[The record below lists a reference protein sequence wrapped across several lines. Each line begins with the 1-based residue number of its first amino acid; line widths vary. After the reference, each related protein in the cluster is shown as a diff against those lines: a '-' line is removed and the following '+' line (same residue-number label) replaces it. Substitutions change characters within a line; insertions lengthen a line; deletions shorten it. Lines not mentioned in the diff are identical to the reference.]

1 MGPLANWIAASR
13 PKTLPA
19 AISPVLVGSAE
30 AAHQNDIETWPVFIC
45 LVFALLIQIATNMA
59 NDYFDYI
66 RGADTEKRIG
76 PERLVSSG
84 RILPKAMIRVAV
96 GLFALAFLVGLT
108 MVSYRGGEML
118 IVGIVAIVFGYGY
131 TGGPYPL
138 AYHGLGDV
146 FVVFFFGIVATV
158 GTYYV
163 IVGEVTSSAFL
174 LGLPLGLLANN
185 ILVVNNYRDLETDE
199 TAGKRTL
206 VVRFGRSFARR
217 QYLLQLVTAFLSV
230 SIYLGMTQ
238 NFWVALVF
246 LMIPVGAGL
255 VVAFR
260 KTEGVALNQFLEKT
274 AQLLLLFSILLAGGI
289 FLSAIGQ

>member
-1 MGPLANWIAASR
+1 MGPLANWIEASR

-19 AISPVLVGSAE
+19 AIAPVLVGSAE
-30 AAHQNDIETWPVFIC
+30 AARQNDIEAWPVFIC
-45 LVFALLIQIATNMA
+45 LVFALLVQVATNMA

-66 RGADTEKRIG
+66 RGADTEERVG

-84 RILPKAMIRVAV
+84 KVQPKAMIRVAV
-96 GLFALAFLVGLT
+96 GLFALAFFVGLT
-108 MVSYRGGEML
+108 MVSYRGSEML
-118 IVGIVAIVFGYGY
+118 IVGILAIVFGYAY

-163 IVGEVTSSAFL
+163 IVGEISSSAFF

-199 TAGKRTL
+199 AANKRTL
-206 VVRFGRSFARR
+206 VVRYGRSFARS
-217 QYLLQLVTAFLSV
+217 QYLLQLVTAFFCV
-230 SIYLGMTQ
+230 SIYAGLTR
-238 NFWVALVF
+238 NFWVGLVF
-246 LMIPVGAGL
+246 LTIPVGTGL
-255 VVAFR
+255 MVALR
-260 KTEGVALNQFLEKT
+260 ETEGKALNLLLGKT
-274 AQLLLLFSILLAGGI
+274 AQLLLLFSVLLAGGI
-289 FLSAIGQ
+289 ILSAIVS

>member
-1 MGPLANWIAASR
+1 MGPLENWIAASR

-19 AISPVLVGSAE
+19 AVAPILVGASE
-30 AAHQNDIETWPVFIC
+30 AARQHDIEAWPVFIC
-45 LVFALLIQIATNMA
+45 LAFALLIQIATNMA

-66 RGADTEKRIG
+66 RGADTEERVG

-84 RILPKAMIRVAV
+84 KIPPKTMFKVAV
-96 GLFALAFLVGLT
+96 GLFALAFFVGLT
-108 MVSYRGGEML
+108 MVSYRGSEML
-118 IVGIVAIVFGYGY
+118 VVGVLAIVFGYAY

-146 FVVFFFGIVATV
+146 FVIAFFGLVATV

-163 IVGEVTSSAFL
+163 IVGEITSSAFL

-199 TAGKRTL
+199 AAGKITL
-206 VVRFGRSFARR
+206 VVRFGKGFAQR
-217 QYLLQLVTAFLSV
+217 QYLLQFVAAFLCV
-230 SIYLGMTQ
+230 SLYIGFTR
-238 NFWVALVF
+238 NFWPSLVI
-246 LMIPVGAGL
+246 LTIPIGAGL

-260 KTEGVALNQFLEKT
+260 KTEGKALNEMLGKS
-274 AQLLLLFSILLAGGI
+274 AQLLLLFSVLLAGGI
-289 FLSAIGQ
+289 FLSGL